1 MNAAVILAA
10 GDSSRMGFPKQLA
23 EVKEKPLLQL
33 IIDKVNNKFEY
44 SSVVLGSE
52 NEVISEKIDFKNSNI
67 LINESWTEGITSSIR
82 TSLFFYQGQKEIE
95 NIIFFLADQPEVESE
110 VIDSLIN
117 NDHDGTKILIPQY
130 RYKLGFPI
138 LVPRLFW
145 PKLEL
150 ITQDDDVD
158 EEKSVFQD
166 FDLIDFFISS
176 ETETKN
182 LNFNFLDAKDV
193 NPYDLLKAKHILLTH
208 SAVPILKEALN
219 VK

>member
-52 NEVISEKIDFKNSNI
+52 NEVISEIIDFKNSNI

-117 NDHDGTKILIPQY
+117 NNHDGTKILIPQY

-150 ITQDDDVD
+150 ITQDDNVD

-176 ETETKN
+176 EIETTN
-182 LNFNFLDAKDV
+182 LNFNFLEPIDYDEEKDF
-193 NPYDLLKAKHILLTH
+193 
-208 SAVPILKEALN
+208 
-219 VK
+219 

>member
-23 EVKEKPLLQL
+23 EVKEKSLLQL

-52 NEVISEKIDFKNSNI
+52 NEVISEKVDFKNSNI
-67 LINESWTEGITSSIR
+67 LINENWSEGITSSIR
-82 TSLFFYQGQKEIE
+82 TSLFFYQGQKEID
-95 NIIFFLADQPEVESE
+95 NVIFFLADQPEVESE

-117 NDHDGTKILIPQY
+117 DHHDGTKILIPQY

-182 LNFNFLDAKDV
+182 LNFNFLEPIDYDEEKDF
-193 NPYDLLKAKHILLTH
+193 
-208 SAVPILKEALN
+208 
-219 VK
+219 

>member
-23 EVKEKPLLQL
+23 EVKEKSLLQL

-52 NEVISEKIDFKNSNI
+52 NEVISEKVDFKNSNI
-67 LINESWTEGITSSIR
+67 LINENWSEGITSSIR
-82 TSLFFYQGQKEIE
+82 TSLFFYQGQKEID
-95 NIIFFLADQPEVESE
+95 NVIFFLADQPEIESE

-117 NDHDGTKILIPQY
+117 DDHDGTKILIPQY

-150 ITQDDDVD
+150 ITEDDDVD

-182 LNFNFLDAKDV
+182 LNFNFLEPIDYDEEKDF
-193 NPYDLLKAKHILLTH
+193 
-208 SAVPILKEALN
+208 
-219 VK
+219 

>member
-33 IIDKVNNKFEY
+33 IIDKVNDNFEY

-52 NEVISEKIDFKNSNI
+52 NEVISEKINFKNSNI
-67 LINESWTEGITSSIR
+67 LVNENWPEGITSSIR
-82 TSLFFYQGQKEIE
+82 TSLFFYQGQKEVE
-95 NIIFFLADQPEVESE
+95 NVIFFLADQPEVEDE
-110 VIDSLIN
+110 VIDSVIN
-117 NDHDGTKILIPQY
+117 EDHDGTKILIPQY

-150 ITQDDDVD
+150 ITEDDDVD
-158 EEKSVFQD
+158 EEKSVFHN

-176 ETETKN
+176 EIEIKK
-182 LNFNFLDAKDV
+182 LNFNFLEPIDYDEEKDF
-193 NPYDLLKAKHILLTH
+193 
-208 SAVPILKEALN
+208 
-219 VK
+219 

>member
-33 IIDKVNNKFEY
+33 ISDKVNNKFEY

-150 ITQDDDVD
+150 ITQDDNLD

-176 ETETKN
+176 EIETRN
-182 LNFNFLDAKDV
+182 LNFNFLEPIDYDEEKDF
-193 NPYDLLKAKHILLTH
+193 
-208 SAVPILKEALN
+208 
-219 VK
+219 

>member
-33 IIDKVNNKFEY
+33 IIDKVNDNFEY

-52 NEVISEKIDFKNSNI
+52 NEVISEKINFKNSNI
-67 LINESWTEGITSSIR
+67 LVNENWPEGITSSIR
-82 TSLFFYQGQKEIE
+82 TSLFFYQGQKEVE
-95 NIIFFLADQPEVESE
+95 NVIFFLADQPEVEDE

-117 NDHDGTKILIPQY
+117 DDHDGTKILIPQY

-150 ITQDDDVD
+150 ITEDDNVD
-158 EEKSVFQD
+158 QEKSVFQD

-176 ETETKN
+176 EIEIKK
-182 LNFNFLDAKDV
+182 LNFNFLEPIDYDEEKDF
-193 NPYDLLKAKHILLTH
+193 
-208 SAVPILKEALN
+208 
-219 VK
+219 

>member
-23 EVKEKPLLQL
+23 EVKEKSLLQL

-52 NEVISEKIDFKNSNI
+52 NEVISEKVDFKNSNI
-67 LINESWTEGITSSIR
+67 LINENWSEGITSSIR
-82 TSLFFYQGQKEIE
+82 TSLFFYQGQKEID
-95 NIIFFLADQPEVESE
+95 NVIFFLADQPEVESE

-117 NDHDGTKILIPQY
+117 DDHDGTKILIPQY

-150 ITQDDDVD
+150 IIQDDDVD

-182 LNFNFLDAKDV
+182 LNFNLLEPID
-193 NPYDLLKAKHILLTH
+193 YD
-208 SAVPILKEALN
+208 
-219 VK
+219 

>member
-82 TSLFFYQGQKEIE
+82 TSLFFYQGHKEIE

-150 ITQDDDVD
+150 ITQDDNVD

-176 ETETKN
+176 EIETSN
-182 LNFNFLDAKDV
+182 LNFNFLEPIDYDEEKDF
-193 NPYDLLKAKHILLTH
+193 
-208 SAVPILKEALN
+208 
-219 VK
+219 

>member
-67 LINESWTEGITSSIR
+67 LINENWSEGITSSIR

-95 NIIFFLADQPEVESE
+95 NVIFFLADQPEVESE

-117 NDHDGTKILIPQY
+117 EDHDGTKILMPQY

-150 ITQDDDVD
+150 ITQDDNVD

-176 ETETKN
+176 EIETRN
-182 LNFNFLDAKDV
+182 LNFNFLEPIDYDEEKDF
-193 NPYDLLKAKHILLTH
+193 
-208 SAVPILKEALN
+208 
-219 VK
+219 

>member
-33 IIDKVNNKFEY
+33 IIDKVNDNFEY

-52 NEVISEKIDFKNSNI
+52 NEVISEKINFKNSNI
-67 LINESWTEGITSSIR
+67 LVNENWPEGITSSIR
-82 TSLFFYQGQKEIE
+82 TSLFFYQGQKEVE
-95 NIIFFLADQPEVESE
+95 NVIFFLADQPEVEDE

-117 NDHDGTKILIPQY
+117 DDHDGTKILIPQY

-150 ITQDDDVD
+150 ITEDDDVD
-158 EEKSVFQD
+158 EEKSVFHD

-176 ETETKN
+176 EIEIKK
-182 LNFNFLDAKDV
+182 LNFNFLEPIDYDEEKDF
-193 NPYDLLKAKHILLTH
+193 
-208 SAVPILKEALN
+208 
-219 VK
+219 

>member
-23 EVKEKPLLQL
+23 EVKEKSLLQL

-52 NEVISEKIDFKNSNI
+52 NEVISEKVDFKNSNI
-67 LINESWTEGITSSIR
+67 LINENWSEGITSSIR
-82 TSLFFYQGQKEIE
+82 TSLFFYQGQKEID
-95 NIIFFLADQPEVESE
+95 NVIFFLADQPEVESE

-117 NDHDGTKILIPQY
+117 DDHDGTKILIPQY

-176 ETETKN
+176 EIETKN
-182 LNFNFLDAKDV
+182 LNFNFLEPIDYDEEKDF
-193 NPYDLLKAKHILLTH
+193 
-208 SAVPILKEALN
+208 
-219 VK
+219 

>member
-23 EVKEKPLLQL
+23 EVKEKSLLQS
-33 IIDKVNNKFEY
+33 IIDKVNDNFEY

-67 LINESWTEGITSSIR
+67 LINENWAEGITSSIR
-82 TSLFFYQGQKEIE
+82 TSLFFYQDHKEIE
-95 NIIFFLADQPEVESE
+95 NIIFFLADQPEVADT
-110 VIDSLIN
+110 VINNLIN
-117 NDHDGTKILIPQY
+117 DDHDGTKILIPQY

-150 ITQDDDVD
+150 ITEDDDVD

-176 ETETKN
+176 EIEIKK
-182 LNFNFLDAKDV
+182 LNFNFLEPIDYDEEKDF
-193 NPYDLLKAKHILLTH
+193 
-208 SAVPILKEALN
+208 
-219 VK
+219 